1 MSVKHYVF
9 IQTHKLYVVK
19 YQFSQQTITVIKY
32 LKMKVLVIGAGNMG
46 LTYAEGMATSPLFSE
61 HKLIIYDTDSKKI
74 ESLSKDVRFNVLDN
88 LDDCLP
94 KANIVFIAVKPYHS
108 DALFEQM
115 KPMLNEQQI
124 FVSLMAGVTIETI
137 HKKLGIKKIIRTMPN
152 LPAQVGKGVTSYT
165 ESKAVSKVELILVR
179 NLLDTTGTSIH
190 VETENFIDAST
201 GISGSGPA
209 YVFYFMQSML
219 EAALKM
225 GFSDYDSKVLVSN
238 TFEGAIELF
247 NQADLSPE
255 KWINRVASKGGTTRA
270 AIDSMED
277 NNVNQLIKDAAFA
290 AFDRAVELGKEK

>member
-1 MSVKHYVF
+1 
-9 IQTHKLYVVK
+9 
-19 YQFSQQTITVIKY
+19 
-32 LKMKVLVIGAGNMG
+32 MKVLVIGAGNMG